1 MMNITV
7 KACRFV
13 PKQTNLHDSNY
24 RILMKKYS
32 LFLIAI
38 LLGCATQKPV
48 TVVPTNYDISD
59 NLDLQAVASIFGN
72 SNNLEGFERR
82 LNDPQLKI
90 SNLDLNQDGYVDYLR
105 IIETMEGGTHLVTI
119 QAALGN
125 DLFQDVATIDV
136 ERDQFN
142 KPYVQFIGHPYFY
155 GPRYIIEPVYLNRP
169 SIFKSFWA
177 SNYRAYYSPYYY
189 NFYPSYYS
197 YWRPFPTRQYVTNV
211 YVYRN
216 EKNTYNYAPERRSQ
230 NTTALVRDTRRD
242 DYVNKNPEQSFT
254 TRNKEAGNKQAL
266 ETRRNTDN
274 LNTKEAST
282 TPRRDTRET
291 EATKP
296 STTTRTNTPYRD
308 QSTTPS
314 TRQPSTAPSTRQPST
329 TPSSRQPSR
338 TVPRTRQ
345 PSSAPS
351 SREPASKSS
360 DTTKRK
366 NTRSERD

>member
-1 MMNITV
+1 MI
-7 KACRFV
+7 
-13 PKQTNLHDSNY
+13 QTIEFLV
-24 RILMKKYS
+24 KKYS

-72 SNNLEGFERR
+72 SSSLEDFERR

-105 IIETMEGGTHLVTI
+105 IIETVERGTHLVTI

-155 GPRYIIEPVYLNRP
+155 GPRYIIEPVYYRTPYILN
-169 SIFKSFWA
+169 SFW
-177 SNYRAYYSPYYY
+177 SPNYKAYYSPYYY
-189 NFYPSYYS
+189 NYYPRYYS
-197 YWRPFPTRQYVTNV
+197 YWRPIPVPQYVTNV
-211 YVYRN
+211 YFYRN

-230 NTTALVRDTRRD
+230 NATALVRDTRRN
-242 DYVNKNPEQSFT
+242 DYVNKKPQQSFT

-266 ETRRNTDN
+266 ETRRNTAN
-274 LNTKEAST
+274 VNTREATSTLRRDTEGTRPST
-282 TPRRDTRET
+282 TPRTSSSDRD
-291 EATKP
+291 P
-296 STTTRTNTPYRD
+296 S
-308 QSTTPS
+308 STPS
-314 TRQPSTAPSTRQPST
+314 TRQPSTTPSNRQPNTAPSTRQPST
-329 TPSSRQPSR
+329 TPSSREPS
-338 TVPRTRQ
+338 TTPN
-345 PSSAPS
+345 
-351 SREPASKSS
+351 SREPSGTQPRSTTPSTTTPTRRTPSS
-360 DTTKRK
+360 TPTERK
-366 NTRSERD
+366 NSKADRS